1 MKVMNYETMY
11 EAMEVC
17 TMVSEKNYEA
27 APEEASRKIAQ
38 LEREKIHIERKSEAR
53 RSSDIFLSL
62 CIGIIL
68 GGIIF
73 TLAAYTYKLGWWSV
87 C

>member
-1 MKVMNYETMY
+1 MKTNMDIIETM
-11 EAMEVC
+11 EIIN
-17 TMVSEKNYEA
+17 MVSENRYEA
-27 APEEASRKIAQ
+27 ALEAASRKIAQ
-38 LEREKIHIERKSEAR
+38 LEREKINIERKSEAR

>member
-1 MKVMNYETMY
+1 MKETIETIELCNMIA
-11 EAMEVC
+11 ER
-17 TMVSEKNYEA
+17 KYEA
-27 APEEASRKIAQ
+27 ALEAASKRIAQ
-38 LEREKIHIERKSEAR
+38 LECEKIHIERRSEAR

>member
-17 TMVSEKNYEA
+17 TMVSEKKYEA
-27 APEEASRKIAQ
+27 ALEAASRKIAQ

-53 RSSDIFLSL
+53 RASDIFLAL
-62 CIGIIL
+62 CAGVIL
-68 GGIIF
+68 GGVIF
-73 TLAAYTYKLGWWSV
+73 MIAAYTYKLGWWTV

>member
-1 MKVMNYETMY
+1 MKENYETVELCNMI
-11 EAMEVC
+11 A
-17 TMVSEKNYEA
+17 EKNYEA
-27 APEEASRKIAQ
+27 ALEEAVKKIAQ
-38 LEREKIHIERKSEAR
+38 LEREKISIERRSEAR
-53 RSSDIFLSL
+53 RASDIFLSL

-73 TLAAYTYKLGWWSV
+73 TLAAYTYKLGWRSV

>member
-1 MKVMNYETMY
+1 MKTNIETM
-11 EAMEVC
+11 EIINMIS
-17 TMVSEKNYEA
+17 MNNYEA
-27 APEEASRKIAQ
+27 ALEEAAKKIAQ
-38 LEREKIHIERKSEAR
+38 LEREKLSIERRSEAR

-87 C
+87 H

>member
-1 MKVMNYETMY
+1 MKETIETVELCNMIAERNYKAALE
-11 EAMEVC
+11 
-17 TMVSEKNYEA
+17 EA
-27 APEEASRKIAQ
+27 AKKIAQ
-38 LEREKIHIERKSEAR
+38 LEREKLSIEHRSEAR

>member
-1 MKVMNYETMY
+1 MKTNIETMEIVNMVSMNNYETAL
-11 EAMEVC
+11 EA
-17 TMVSEKNYEA
+17 
-27 APEEASRKIAQ
+27 ASRKIAQ
-38 LEREKIHIERKSEAR
+38 LEREKISIERRSEAR
-53 RSSDIFLSL
+53 RASDIFLSL

-87 C
+87 H

>member
-1 MKVMNYETMY
+1 MKTNIETM
-11 EAMEVC
+11 EIVN
-17 TMVSEKNYEA
+17 MVSMNNYEA
-27 APEEASRKIAQ
+27 ALEAASKKIAQ
-38 LEREKIHIERKSEAR
+38 LEREKINIERKSEAR

>member
-1 MKVMNYETMY
+1 MKTNIETIELCNMIAEQNYKAAL
-11 EAMEVC
+11 EA
-17 TMVSEKNYEA
+17 
-27 APEEASRKIAQ
+27 ASRKIAQ
-38 LEREKIHIERKSEAR
+38 LEREKRNIERKSEAR
-53 RSSDIFLSL
+53 RASDIFLSL

>member
-1 MKVMNYETMY
+1 MKENIETM
-11 EAMEVC
+11 EIINMIS
-17 TMVSEKNYEA
+17 MNNYEA
-27 APEEASRKIAQ
+27 ALEAASRKIAQ
-38 LEREKIHIERKSEAR
+38 LEREKLSIEHRSEAR